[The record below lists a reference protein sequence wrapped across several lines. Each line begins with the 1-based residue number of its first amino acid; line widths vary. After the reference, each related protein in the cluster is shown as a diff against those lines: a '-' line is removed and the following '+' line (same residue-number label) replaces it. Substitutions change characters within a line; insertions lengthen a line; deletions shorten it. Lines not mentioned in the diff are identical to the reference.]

1 MLIHSIY
8 SMGGIP
14 IAPIVHIHPREIHPV
29 RVTEGMSVSFVGP
42 STVFLSDDVV
52 AVVAEYE
59 MKRSRAM
66 MDQAASQ
73 WIDRLLVK
81 DQE

>member
-1 MLIHSIY
+1 
-8 SMGGIP
+8 
-14 IAPIVHIHPREIHPV
+14 
-29 RVTEGMSVSFVGP
+29 MSVSFVGP

>member
-1 MLIHSIY
+1 
-8 SMGGIP
+8 MGGIP

-29 RVTEGMSVSFVGP
+29 RVTEGMFVSFVGP

-52 AVVAEYE
+52 AVVAELE
-59 MKRSRAM
+59 MKKSRAIM
-66 MDQAASQ
+66 NYAASH
-73 WIDRLLVK
+73 WIDRRLAK